1 MKRTRK
7 QICVLAICVG
17 MLIGGP
23 SFAGVYVIENSKDN
37 VPIIID
43 KGEADLPEIK
53 ELNKGA
59 CEGFRMNTVY
69 KTVGTGLLAHRIELD
84 AGGTISDHSGPNIFI
99 AYIVKGNGL
108 LVNTKD
114 GKKVNEIQYK
124 AGDVLVFRPDTM
136 HYWKGGTEKT
146 VMFGVQQIVPK

>member
-1 MKRTRK
+1 MKKTIK
-7 QICVLAICVG
+7 FLFMLFICVG

-37 VPIIID
+37 VPVIID
-43 KGEADLPEIK
+43 KGEAELPEIA
-53 ELNKGA
+53 ELNNGA
-59 CEGFRMNTVY
+59 CKGFRMNTVY
-69 KTVGTGLLAHRIELD
+69 NTVGTGLLAHRIELD
-84 AGGTISDHSGPNIFI
+84 AAGTISNHSGPNIFI

-124 AGDVLVFRPDTM
+124 AGDIFVFRPDTM
-136 HYWKGGTEKT
+136 HYWEGGTEKT
-146 VMFGVQQIVPK
+146 VMFGIQQIVPK

>member
-1 MKRTRK
+1 
-7 QICVLAICVG
+7 
-17 MLIGGP
+17 
-23 SFAGVYVIENSKDN
+23 
-37 VPIIID
+37 
-43 KGEADLPEIK
+43 
-53 ELNKGA
+53 
-59 CEGFRMNTVY
+59 
-69 KTVGTGLLAHRIELD
+69 
-84 AGGTISDHSGPNIFI
+84 
-99 AYIVKGNGL
+99 